1 MKKIVVLTMVM
12 LLAGSAW
19 AVIVED
25 ALGAW
30 AFNENTIA
38 EVSGTGA
45 AASLA
50 GGATISGGKVVLRDG
65 QKDGFNFSSV
75 ALPFLNQSSFTI
87 YLQDASITRL
97 MAVGMIDY
105 LSWGKTGALCNTT
118 GGRSW
123 IDASNTKLG
132 SWHPVDDSFTEEA
145 CVVEIRDSPEPD
157 LRETEIGLL
166 PIIMPLLPSGPLN
179 KSVVLQSRAVKH
191 RLTGPAFR
199 VPLMPVWD
207 LLKIG
212 LERTGP
218 RAYPARALPFG
229 TRSSA
234 LPIRQLFWI
243 QLLPQNQRLLCCS
256 VLALSHLSAKDVRR
270 SLEI

>member
-145 CVVEIRDSPEPD
+145 CVSRDP
-157 LRETEIGLL
+157 
-166 PIIMPLLPSGPLN
+166 
-179 KSVVLQSRAVKH
+179 
-191 RLTGPAFR
+191 RLTGARFEGNGDWFITYNHAATPKWTIKQVGGVTITGGKAQ
-199 VPLMPVWD
+199 VN
-207 LLKIG
+207 
-212 LERTGP
+212 RTGVSGT
-218 RAYPARALPFG
+218 AYAGLGFIKDWAG
-229 TRSSA
+229 TDRSAGISCTGVA
-234 LPIRQLFWI
+234 IW
-243 QLLPQNQRLLCCS
+243 NS
-256 VLALSHLSAKDVRR
+256 VLSAADQTAVLDTVVTPEPATLMLLGLGALALIRKRR
-270 SLEI
+270 